1 MYLPLVISTRADSV
15 VVPTSRVSR
24 SGPDRGARPAL
35 ETVQIKPPTS
45 FLPLDPS
52 RHVRRRHPPFARGR
66 RGRRVPRVPRR
77 GGSSPPQAPAESGAR
92 LASPPRGRGA
102 AGAPPP
108 RLRGGGEAAG
118 TVQARAR
125 RQLLLPVQAPAPPEC
140 SAGRRRRRGTL
151 VTVSRCAHLV
161 SLSCSWGSPHC
172 RRNRTVILA
181 FRSSPGP

>member
-1 MYLPLVISTRADSV
+1 MYETAYYTIPIAMYLPLVISTRADSV
-15 VVPTSRVSR
+15 PSLDGSESAGLALSPRQRPPDPPLKR
-24 SGPDRGARPAL
+24 SKSSHPL
-35 ETVQIKPPTS
+35 YLS
-45 FLPLDPS
+45 LPFPS

-108 RLRGGGEAAG
+108 RLRRGGEAAG

-125 RQLLLPVQAPAPPEC
+125 
-140 SAGRRRRRGTL
+140 
-151 VTVSRCAHLV
+151 
-161 SLSCSWGSPHC
+161 
-172 RRNRTVILA
+172 
-181 FRSSPGP
+181 